1 MSRALLILAALAVVA
16 TACTSSEGS
25 DTSVTTVPPTNAPV
39 TTLPPTESSSSTTT
53 APSETESTT
62 TTTEAIPE
70 NECTVGPDSSVEGY
84 TKGCTV
90 LGIPMLAGEDVDDDA
105 LLAQADRVYNMLLF
119 RPDLQASFIETA
131 VEGRVI
137 PAGTRID
144 DLPEYAD
151 LYDQYPG
158 TDWRRRGRSF
168 AGTELVPYFSGAEEN
183 LLCSADDFYEG
194 EDIFVRTFALTI
206 RRFGLDIVDPPT
218 SRAIDQAYGRAIAAG
233 LWTNTLAEI
242 NEDEYWMEGVQSFFD
257 ANIED
262 DREEREPNSS
272 HNEIDTRE
280 ELADYD
286 PTLYAIA
293 ASVFG
298 EGDWRPG
305 CP

>member
-1 MSRALLILAALAVVA
+1 MSRAVLLLAVLAMLAV
-16 TACTSSEGS
+16 ACTPSEGTE
-25 DTSVTTVPPTNAPV
+25 TSVTTVPPTNAPV

-53 APSETESTT
+53 TAAPTEDSTT
-62 TTTEAIPE
+62 TTTEAAPQ

-90 LGIPMLAGEDVDDDA
+90 LGITMLASDDVDDDA
-105 LLAQADRVYNMLLF
+105 ILGQADRVYNMLLF
-119 RPDLQASFIETA
+119 RPDLHASLLETG

-137 PAGTRID
+137 PAGTRITS
-144 DLPEYAD
+144 LPEYTD

-183 LLCSADDFYEG
+183 LLCSSDDFYEG

-206 RRFGLDIVDPPT
+206 RRFGLDQVDPAT

-242 NEDEYWMEGVQSFFD
+242 NEDEYWMEGIQSYFD
-257 ANIED
+257 VNIED
-262 DREEREPNSS
+262 TSEDREPNSS
-272 HNEIDTRE
+272 HNAIDTRD

-298 EGDWRPG
+298 EGDWRPT
-305 CP
+305 C